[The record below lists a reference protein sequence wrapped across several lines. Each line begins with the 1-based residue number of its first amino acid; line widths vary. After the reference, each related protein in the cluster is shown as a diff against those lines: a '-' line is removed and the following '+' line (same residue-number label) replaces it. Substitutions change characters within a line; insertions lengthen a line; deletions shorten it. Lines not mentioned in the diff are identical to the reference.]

1 MAISSMTGFAR
12 TQGAM
17 ADYHWAWELRSVN
30 GRNLDIRTRVP
41 AGFELLEPSIRAL
54 VQKKLQRG
62 SVSVALQ
69 CRRSG
74 VAQTPVI
81 NEEALAKVLA
91 VARKLEAEMALA
103 PPSVDGILGLKGV
116 IDVAESEE
124 GEEVVE
130 SRNKALLKD
139 LEAALD
145 ALANSRQAEGRE
157 LVAVLS
163 RTLDDMAVKATAAAE
178 TAAAQPAAIKARF
191 QARLEELLGGQSEL
205 DNDRLAQE
213 VAMLAAKADV
223 REELDRLATHI
234 AAARALLA
242 GDGAVGRRMDFL
254 AQELNREANTMCA
267 KSSDTTLT
275 AIGLDIKTLIDQLR
289 EQVQN
294 LE

>member
-12 TQGAM
+12 TQGAV
-17 ADYHWAWELRSVN
+17 AEYHWAWELRSVN

-41 AGFELLEPSIRAL
+41 AGFELLEPAIRAL

-62 SVSVALQ
+62 SVSVTLQ
-69 CRRSG
+69 CRRTG
-74 VAQTPVI
+74 AAQLPVI

-91 VARKLEAEMALA
+91 VARKLEAEMALT

-116 IDVAESEE
+116 IDVAEPEE
-124 GEEVVE
+124 DDEAIE
-130 SRNKALLKD
+130 SRNTALLED
-139 LEAALD
+139 LESALG
-145 ALANSRQAEGRE
+145 ALAGSREAEGRE

-163 RTLDDMAVKATAAAE
+163 RTLDQMAGKAAAAAE

-191 QARLEELLGGQSEL
+191 QARLEELLGSQPAPDS
-205 DNDRLAQE
+205 DRLAQE

-223 REELDRLATHI
+223 REELDRLTTHI
-234 AAARALLA
+234 AAARTLLA